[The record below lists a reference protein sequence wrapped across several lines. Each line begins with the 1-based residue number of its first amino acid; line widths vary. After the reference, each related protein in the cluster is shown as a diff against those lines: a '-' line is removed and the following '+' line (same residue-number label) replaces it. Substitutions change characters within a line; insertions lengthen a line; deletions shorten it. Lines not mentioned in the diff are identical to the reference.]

1 VERYLKT
8 QFGYTLQLGN
18 NAPED
23 PLAHFLFVRKEG
35 HCEYFASSMTVMLRT
50 LGIPARIVNGFR
62 GGEFNDISGSYVVR
76 AADAHSWVEAYFPG
90 SGWLSFDPTPPGQRG
105 PATGWR
111 RFLLYMDAMREFWA
125 EWVVNYDFQ
134 HQQSLTSGL
143 ARQGRFAARDLR
155 QWWREKYREL
165 LSVFRNAQERAAQR
179 PREVGMWSVLG
190 LALLIVLF
198 NVPRMWRGVRE
209 NRLARSPQKNPDAA
223 ATIWYRR
230 MLRLLARRGWQRA
243 PAQTPK
249 EYVATIGDELLRA
262 RMADFTSHYERAR
275 FGHSANDAAKLPEIF
290 EEVKSRR

>member
-1 VERYLKT
+1 
-8 QFGYTLQLGN
+8 
-18 NAPED
+18 
-23 PLAHFLFVRKEG
+23 
-35 HCEYFASSMTVMLRT
+35 
-50 LGIPARIVNGFR
+50 
-62 GGEFNDISGSYVVR
+62 
-76 AADAHSWVEAYFPG
+76 
-90 SGWLSFDPTPPGQRG
+90 
-105 PATGWR
+105 
-111 RFLLYMDAMREFWA
+111 
-125 EWVVNYDFQ
+125 
-134 HQQSLTSGL
+134 
-143 ARQGRFAARDLR
+143 
-155 QWWREKYREL
+155 
-165 LSVFRNAQERAAQR
+165 
-179 PREVGMWSVLG
+179 
-190 LALLIVLF
+190 VLF